1 MQHAGTPT
9 KDSAAKDLPLIL
21 LASDLRTRA
30 ESHPCFSSGCSMRM
44 VLGGRTFVSAHG
56 WHELWSARRHQLGK
70 QLARCTIEHHTAT
83 WTQLDIC
90 S

>member
-1 MQHAGTPT
+1 MRHAGTAT

-44 VLGGRTFVSAHG
+44 VLGGRTFVSGHG
-56 WHELWSARRHQLGK
+56 
-70 QLARCTIEHHTAT
+70 
-83 WTQLDIC
+83 
-90 S
+90 